1 MNERQTIH
9 FVEQDFRLRADLA
22 RATLAIGH
30 HAEVYA
36 DLAELVERPP
46 RSGVVAVH
54 DAAHT
59 PEGPDEGGV
68 GGGQIADQS
77 DCVSQ
82 TLDYLA
88 AQGIWLPL
96 VAMDENPTT
105 GRVVSAIKAGALDY
119 LSLPVVPARL
129 AAMLERI
136 GDEARAHA
144 EARRRMIEARSR
156 IGNLSVR
163 EREVLDWLTRGSS
176 NKSIARELAISPRTV
191 EIHRANMMSKLGA
204 NSTGDAVR
212 IGVRAGLDEVGNTA
226 ELLAA

>member
-1 MNERQTIH
+1 MSELQVIH
-9 FVEQDFRLRADLA
+9 FVEHDFRLRADLS

-36 DLAELVERPP
+36 DLAELAERPP
-46 RSGVVAVH
+46 RRGVIAVH
-54 DAAHT
+54 DLVCAPGEH
-59 PEGPDEGGV
+59 DEPGSGERT
-68 GGGQIADQS
+68 
-77 DCVSQ
+77 DCVTE

-88 AQGIWLPL
+88 ARGIWLPL
-96 VAMDENPTT
+96 VVMDENPST
-105 GRVVSAIKAGALDY
+105 GRVVTAIKAGALDY
-119 LSLPVVPARL
+119 LPLPVAPSRL
-129 AAMLERI
+129 ASMIDRI

-191 EIHRANMMSKLGA
+191 EIHRANMMVKLGA
-204 NSTGDAVR
+204 AHAAEAVR
-212 IGVRAGLDEVGNTA
+212 LRIEAQLEATA
-226 ELLAA
+226 